1 MLNWI
6 LLIVGVFFIIS
17 SLIDMYFGFDKVDDK
32 FKLKGPGIIA
42 LIGLIIIIFSQS
54 FRIIPTGYTGVRNIF
69 GQIKEKPAN
78 TGFNFKIPFVEGVE
92 EINNKQQDIK
102 FEKKIVSETS
112 ERNEVTFTGITVT
125 YKINKDYSTWICRN
139 VSDWE
144 DNLINE
150 SLIASAIKSVS
161 KQLNPVE
168 VTNRAKLE
176 PKAQESVQKSL
187 DNKYGEGVIEVVKV
201 IINNAQFDKVYD
213 EKLAQKQQA
222 QMEYEKQAINNKK
235 NIEKAEA
242 DAKVKKTEAEGEAKA
257 NDTINKSLTDKVL
270 KEKTLNKWD
279 GTLPKVQN
287 GKGTII
293 DIGNVND

>member
-6 LLIVGVFFIIS
+6 LLGIGVLVI
-17 SLIDMYFGFDKVDDK
+17 
-32 FKLKGPGIIA
+32 
-42 LIGLIIIIFSQS
+42 IGLVMLLYSDTDGELSKSFKIILLCIGLFLIVFSQS
-54 FRIIPTGYTGVRNIF
+54 FTIIPTGYTGVRSIF

-78 TGFNFKIPFVEGVE
+78 TGFNFKTPFVEKVD

-102 FEKKIVSETS
+102 FDDNKIVSETS

-144 DNLINE
+144 DSLVNE
-150 SLIASAIKSVS
+150 SLIASAIKATS

-168 VTNRAKLE
+168 VTNRAILE
-176 PKAQESVQKSL
+176 PKAQEFVQKSL
-187 DNKYGEGVIEVVKV
+187 DNKYGKGVIDVVKV

-235 NIEKAEA
+235 NVEKAEA

-257 NDTINKSLTDKVL
+257 NKTINKSLTDKVL
-270 KEKTLNKWD
+270 KEKVLNKWD

-293 DIGNVND
+293 DIGNIND